1 MRERE
6 RGEGD
11 VTYEGVVGEGERER
25 EKYLYLTPTLADKI
39 SKIRGILNFFLK

>member
-25 EKYLYLTPTLADKI
+25 EVLIPNTYTG
-39 SKIRGILNFFLK
+39 RQN